1 MLEQDLKQSTMTK
14 KENKEGLLTNE
25 ELEKELARKGL
36 DREGAHSYV
45 GLQDTG
51 DRTVRPLGTD
61 VQRRDGLA
69 PEDLDE
75 EGQKDK
81 EGE

>member
-1 MLEQDLKQSTMTK
+1 MAK
-14 KENKEGLLTNE
+14 KENKGDILTNE
-25 ELEKELARKGL
+25 DLENELRRKSL
-36 DREGAHSYV
+36 DREEAHSYV

-69 PEDLDE
+69 PEDLNE

-81 EGE
+81 EGG